1 MIVDLRSGALI
12 GRVSRVEFGRVL
24 VEISDP
30 AALERLTVSD
40 LVALEC
46 RAAGESLVGLVDALT
61 SAVAEV
67 TLVGTFRPGGGSE
80 AFKRGADHFPQ
91 VGGSCRL
98 IEGEEL
104 HGLMSTLGDAV
115 PEGHRLGLGSFVAE
129 PHGPAIAD
137 GDRLFQRHA
146 ALLGNTGTGKSWAV
160 AHILD
165 RAAQLP
171 HANVVVFDLHG
182 EYEPLARGEN
192 GAAPIARRFRVAG
205 PNDVQ
210 EPADDAV
217 FIPYWLLTRDEL
229 LSLVLDATDPDAPT
243 QAMRLGDHVHKLR
256 RSALLEEGLEETAA
270 TITVDS
276 PVPYRLENLAQWLRS
291 DDIEKVLKQPSGEV
305 VPGVFAGRLTRFI
318 ARLEARISDGRYG
331 FIFTPPAK
339 CLENAW
345 LVELVDSLLSC
356 DGDRSGIKVIDFS
369 EVPAEALPV
378 VTGVIARL
386 LYDVQFWMDPDERT
400 PLCLVCDE
408 AHRYIPSVQN
418 GDAIR
423 HQALRAFEQI
433 AKEGRKYGVAILIV
447 SQRPADVSR
456 TVLSQCN
463 NFVVMRLTNDNDQ
476 QVVEQLMPDS
486 MTGMVHVLPLL
497 DVGEAVVLGDALRL
511 PTRLKFDAPAIKPA
525 SATRS
530 FWTDWATTSSSGEAI
545 ATGVEALRRQLR
557 GGDAPPA
564 RASTPEDNGRT
575 SAARIASTQSS
586 PWPQS
591 DR

>member
-1 MIVDLRSGALI
+1 MTKLTIDLGSGAVI
-12 GRVSRVEFGRVL
+12 GRVARVELGRAV
-24 VEISDP
+24 VEVSDSD
-30 AALERLTVSD
+30 ALERLTVSD
-40 LVALEC
+40 LVAFDC

-67 TLVGTFRPGGGSE
+67 TLVGTFRRGGGPE
-80 AFKRGADHFPQ
+80 AFKRGADHFPRI
-91 VGGSCRL
+91 GGACRL
-98 IEGEEL
+98 IEGEQL
-104 HGLMSTLGDAV
+104 GALTSTLGDSV
-115 PEGHRLGLGSFVAE
+115 PEGQRLTLGSFVAE
-129 PHGPAIAD
+129 PQGPATAD

-160 AHILD
+160 AHMLD

-182 EYEPLARGEN
+182 EYEPLTHATS
-192 GAAPIARRFRVAG
+192 GAEPIARRFRVAG

-210 EPADDAV
+210 DPGDDAIFV
-217 FIPYWLLTRDEL
+217 PYWLLTRDEL

-243 QAMRLGDHVHKLR
+243 QTMRLGDHVHKLR
-256 RSALLEEGLEETAA
+256 RSGLLEDGLEETAA

-276 PVPYRLENLAQWLRS
+276 PVPYRLQNLVQWLKS
-291 DDIEKVLKQPSGEV
+291 DDVEKVVKQPSGEV
-305 VPGVFAGRLTRFI
+305 VPGVFAGRLTRFV

-331 FIFTPPAK
+331 FIFTPPPS
-339 CLENAW
+339 CLDHRW
-345 LVELVDSLLSC
+345 LVELVESLLSC

-408 AHRYIPSVQN
+408 AHRYIPAA
-418 GDAIR
+418 DAIDAVHR
-423 HQALRAFEQI
+423 QALRAFEQI
-433 AKEGRKYGVAILIV
+433 AKEGRKYGVALLIV

-463 NFVVMRLTNDNDQ
+463 NFIVMRLTNDHDQ
-476 QVVEQLMPDS
+476 HVVEQLMPDS
-486 MTGMVHVLPLL
+486 MAGVVRVLPLL

-511 PTRLKFDAPAIKPA
+511 PTRLKFDVPAIQPA

-530 FWTDWATTSSSGEAI
+530 FWTDWATSPSSDEAI
-545 ATGVEALRRQLR
+545 AAGVEALRRQLR
-557 GGDAPPA
+557 PAATGDDVTAQDRPGGDVSIEPA
-564 RASTPEDNGRT
+564 ADSV
-575 SAARIASTQSS
+575 IAF
-586 PWPQS
+586 
-591 DR
+591 

>member
-1 MIVDLRSGALI
+1 VV
-12 GRVSRVEFGRVL
+12 GRVARAELGRAE

-30 AALERLTVSD
+30 EALGRLTVSD
-40 LVALEC
+40 LVAFDC
-46 RAAGESLVGLVDALT
+46 RAAEESLVGLVSSLT
-61 SAVAEV
+61 SAAADV
-67 TLVGTFRPGGGSE
+67 TLVGTFRPGGGAE

-91 VGGSCRL
+91 VGGMCRL
-98 IEGEEL
+98 IEGEQL
-104 HGLMSTLGDAV
+104 HGLMSTLGDSV
-115 PEGHRLGLGSFVAE
+115 PDGQRLVLGSFVAE
-129 PHGPAIAD
+129 PQGPAIAD

-160 AHILD
+160 AHMLE

-171 HANVVVFDLHG
+171 HANMVVFDLHG
-182 EYEPLARGEN
+182 EYEPLTRAAG
-192 GAAPIARRFRVAG
+192 GAEPMARRFRVAG

-210 EPADDAV
+210 DPGDDAI

-276 PVPYRLENLAQWLRS
+276 PVPYRLQNLVQWLRS
-291 DDIEKVLKQPSGEV
+291 DDVEKVLKQSSGEV
-305 VPGVFAGRLTRFI
+305 VPGVFAGRLTRFV

-331 FIFTPPAK
+331 FMFTPPAS
-339 CLENAW
+339 CLEHSW
-345 LVELVDSLLSC
+345 LVELVEALLRC
-356 DGDRSGIKVIDFS
+356 DGHASGIKVIDFS

-386 LYDVQFWMDPDERT
+386 LYDVQFWMDPDGRT

-408 AHRYIPSVQN
+408 AHRYIPVTQN
-418 GDAIR
+418 GDAVHR
-423 HQALRAFEQI
+423 QSLRAFEQI
-433 AKEGRKYGVAILIV
+433 AKEGRKYGVALLIV

-463 NFVVMRLTNDNDQ
+463 NFIVMRLTNDHDQ
-476 QVVEQLMPDS
+476 HVVEQLMPES
-486 MTGMVHVLPLL
+486 MSEMVHILPLL

-511 PTRLKFDAPAIKPA
+511 PTRVKFDVPTIQPA

-530 FWTDWATTSSSGEAI
+530 FWTDWATTSSSDGAI
-545 ATGVEALRRQLR
+545 AAGVESLRRQLR
-557 GGDAPPA
+557 GGSAPPA
-564 RASTPEDNGRT
+564 REPGADANGRAPT
-575 SAARIASTQSS
+575 APIASTQSS
-586 PWPQS
+586 SWPQS